1 MAVSGGACDGNDSES
16 PHVAGMQLDGGE
28 QSHNT
33 LTEELVQTELEALLA
48 LQSDDVVI
56 HGLEMRLAAL
66 EPRVRELDARRA
78 RLTESIARSSTAVEA
93 EEKKQAWLRD
103 KLAEHKQLIEHNQAA
118 MDQVKTL
125 KQATAAAAQ
134 MEQAKM
140 IVAAD
145 ESDLLALNRRLDDVR
160 SSLAAQR
167 TELTTVEAALEAA
180 RAEVA
185 TEKAEIE
192 AEMVKAR
199 AKRTGTAKAVPAVLL
214 GKYDRIRGGKK
225 RTEVVFA
232 MRGMSC
238 GNCDTNIPMQRR
250 HVMTSTAAIELCE
263 ACGVLMYFTPGE

>member
-1 MAVSGGACDGNDSES
+1 MAGS
-16 PHVAGMQLDGGE
+16 E
-28 QSHNT
+28 QSYNT

-48 LQSDDVVI
+48 LQADDVVI
-56 HGLEMRLAAL
+56 HGLELRLAAL
-66 EPRVRELDARRA
+66 EPRIRELDARKT
-78 RLTESIARSSTAVEA
+78 RLTDAAARSVAAVEA

-103 KLAEHKQLIEHNQAA
+103 KLVEHKQLIEHNQAA

-140 IVAAD
+140 IVAGE

-160 SSLAAQR
+160 AALAAQR
-167 TELTTVEAALEAA
+167 AELATVEAALEAA

-185 TEKAEIE
+185 AEKGEIE
-192 AEMVKAR
+192 AEIATAR
-199 AKRTGTAKAVPAVLL
+199 TKRAGTAKAVPTVLL

-250 HVMTSTAAIELCE
+250 HVMTSTAAIDLCE
-263 ACGVLMYFTPGE
+263 ACGVLMYFTPAE